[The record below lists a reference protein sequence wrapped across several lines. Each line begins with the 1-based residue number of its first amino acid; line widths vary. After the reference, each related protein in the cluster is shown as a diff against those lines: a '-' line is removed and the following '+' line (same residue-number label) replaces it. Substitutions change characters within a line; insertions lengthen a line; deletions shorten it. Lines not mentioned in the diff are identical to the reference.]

1 MRNDRQETGRQ
12 PRSNRNQSRN
22 QNYQRY
28 ELSYLDPEIVKE
40 AEIQDWCH
48 PKQTPF

>member
-12 PRSNRNQSRN
+12 RSNRNQSRN

-28 ELSYLDPEIVKE
+28 YFSYLDPEIVKE

-48 PKQTPF
+48 PNQTHF